1 MNFQS
6 GGKSEIRNTITD
18 PRNLPKGNESSAIRN
33 IKPGLLASRAVTG
46 IDQSWNHAWEM
57 CCFRL

>member
-18 PRNLPKGNESSAIRN
+18 PRNLPKGNESSAICN
-33 IKPGLLASRAVTG
+33 IKPGL
-46 IDQSWNHAWEM
+46 
-57 CCFRL
+57 